1 MPPLDGTAG
10 RYPAAPRSATLVGP
24 EHPISPYE
32 VPNVTMPPEP
42 PPYGQQPYSPPPAGQ
57 PYQPYPPPPAKKSH
71 KTLWIILGVVGG
83 LLALCC
89 LGGIFVIGGVGKA
102 VKDDQDAAAKDVTI
116 SKCASENEII
126 GPQATVQVTNSSK
139 RRASYSVEV
148 TFEST
153 DGATQYGSSVAFVNN
168 LEPGQ
173 TGSADA
179 ASFSGDKGIS
189 QFKCRV
195 TKVTRL

>member
-1 MPPLDGTAG
+1 
-10 RYPAAPRSATLVGP
+10 
-24 EHPISPYE
+24 
-32 VPNVTMPPEP
+32 VTMPPERP
-42 PPYGQQPYSPPPAGQ
+42 AYEQPYGQPYSPPPTGQ
-57 PYQPYPPPPAKKSH
+57 PYATRPPKKSH

-89 LGGIFVIGGVGKA
+89 IGGIFAIGGVGKA
-102 VKDDQDAAAKDVTI
+102 VKDDQDAATKDVSI
-116 SKCASENEII
+116 SKCASENEIV
-126 GPQATVQVTNSSK
+126 GPQATVQVKNSSK

-148 TFEST
+148 TFESS